1 VKLFGQRQFS
11 LLDGDVAD
19 YASTR
24 FPEPRPKQREAH
36 EKLREGR
43 RAGHR
48 VQMVM
53 APTGS
58 GKTYIGLNAIQQALV
73 KGRRAVFVCDRIP
86 LINQTSAAAD
96 RYGLSAHGVIQ
107 ADHWR
112 TDPSYPFQIA
122 SVQSLSPNSLP
133 PADLIVVDEAHT
145 QHKTW
150 VNWVAKTP
158 ASVILLSATPFSKGL
173 GKIASNLVMAGTMDE
188 LTRDGVLVPMRV
200 LRGTPIDMTGAATAN
215 GEWTDEAAAE
225 RGMQIV
231 GDVVVEWMRHGENR
245 KTICFGANIEHC
257 EVLLEQF
264 TKAGVQAALYT
275 GHTKTEDRER
285 LVAEFAKPDAE
296 CTLRVLISVEA
307 LAKGFDQP
315 DVGCIIDCRP
325 MRKSLSTVIQMWGR
339 AARSF
344 TCPITGFVK
353 EDFILLDHSGNT
365 LRFAESFEE
374 IYYNGLEKLDDGEK
388 LDSEVRK
395 EPPPESKE
403 KKGCPK
409 CGFQPFAKHCMRCGF
424 EIKPES
430 QIEHAPGVMQEVQ
443 LGRQKKL
450 VNAQDLFNQCMAY
463 ARKNSAPEKQNGRA
477 SHLYKDM
484 VGEWPPFEWRNQ
496 VPADAVVS
504 KEVQSKIISM
514 NIRRAKSRVR
524 PGAEA

>member
-1 VKLFGQRQFS
+1 MRLMGQKQIS

-36 EKLREGR
+36 EMLRTGR

-73 KGRRAVFVCDRIP
+73 KGRRAVFLCDRIP

-96 RYGLSAHGVIQ
+96 RYGLSAHGIIQ

-122 SVQSLSPNSLP
+122 SVQSLTGRSKPE
-133 PADLIVVDEAHT
+133 ADLIVVDEAHT

-150 VNWVAKTP
+150 VDWVMKTH

-215 GEWTDEAAAE
+215 GEWTEEAAAE

-231 GDVVVEWMRHGENR
+231 GDVVVEWVRHGENR
-245 KTICFGANIEHC
+245 KTICFGANIKHC
-257 EVLLEQF
+257 KELLEQF

-275 GHTKTEDRER
+275 GHTRDEDRER
-285 LVAEFAKPDAE
+285 LVEEFAKPDAE
-296 CTLRVLISVEA
+296 CTMRVLISVEA
-307 LAKGFDQP
+307 LAKGFDQA

-339 AARSF
+339 GLRCF
-344 TCPITGFVK
+344 PGK
-353 EDFILLDHSGNT
+353 EDCILLDHSGNT
-365 LRFAESFEE
+365 LRFAETFEE
-374 IYYNGLEKLDDGEK
+374 IYYYGLEKLDDGEK
-388 LDSEVRK
+388 MDSEVRK
-395 EPPPESKE
+395 EPPTESSE

-409 CGFQPFAKHCMRCGF
+409 CGFQPFAKHCMRCGY

-430 QIEHAPGVMQEVQ
+430 TVEHAPGVMQEVQ

-450 VNAQDLFNQCMAY
+450 VNAQDLYNQCLAY
-463 ARKNSAPEKQNGRA
+463 ARKNSLPEKQKGRA
-477 SHLYKDM
+477 AHLYKDM
-484 VGEWPPFEWRNQ
+484 VGEWPPFDWHHKA
-496 VPADAVVS
+496 PADAVVS
-504 KEVQSKIISM
+504 KEVQNKIISM
-514 NIRRAKSRVR
+514 NIRRAKTRVR
-524 PGAEA
+524 PGVEA